1 MDFRRFWQAVWRHK
15 YIVVLCVIVGVGAGI
30 AYSVESPPLL
40 TGTTLVVL
48 PTAAKYNIQTQVLV
62 ASSDP
67 VLLEAA
73 ETVRPPM
80 SLQLL
85 RQRVQVG
92 NLTPSVVSIS
102 GKATTASRAEDLA
115 NAVANSYLAYIKA
128 PSSPGGVL
136 PGRILEAATTTTGS
150 PMRTRIEE
158 GAFGGLAGLLIGIV
172 IALMFGRADKRL
184 RERDDIADAIGIPV
198 LASIPALRP
207 SDAAGWTRLLGGYE
221 PSVVDAWSLR
231 KALRYLG
238 LTDVRGASNTGISL
252 TVVTISGDRPALA
265 LGPQIAAF
273 GASLGIQTAIVVGP
287 QQDPG
292 TATLA
297 AACGGTADGPSGRPF
312 NISLHTG
319 SDRQSG
325 AALTVVV
332 AVVDGQQPQL
342 AGTMQTTATILGV
355 SAGAATAEQLARVAV
370 NAATDGREISGIVVA
385 DPDPTDVTT
394 GRLPQ
399 AERSGHRRMPNRMT
413 GTTTETT

>member
-1 MDFRRFWQAVWRHK
+1 MDFRRFWQAVRRFK
-15 YIVVLCVIVGVGAGI
+15 YIVVLLLIIGAGAGV
-30 AYSVESPPLL
+30 AYSVVSPPLF
-40 TGTTLVVL
+40 TGTALVVL
-48 PTAAKYNIQTQVLV
+48 PNGAKYNIQTQVLV

-73 ETVRPPM
+73 EKVSPPM
-80 SLQLL
+80 TLQLL
-85 RQRVQVG
+85 RLRVQVG
-92 NLTPSVVSIS
+92 NLTPNVVSIN

-115 NAVANSYLAYIKA
+115 NAVADSYLAYIKA

-136 PGRILEAATTTTGS
+136 PGRILQAATTASGS
-150 PMRTRIEE
+150 AMRARIED
-158 GAFGGLAGLLIGIV
+158 GALGAAAGLLIGIV
-172 IALMFGRADKRL
+172 IALSLGRADKRL
-184 RERDDIADAIGIPV
+184 RHRDDIADAIGIPV

-207 SDAAGWTRLLGGYE
+207 SDASGWTRLLGGYE

-238 LTDVRGASNTGISL
+238 LTDARGASGTSVSL
-252 TVVTISGDRPALA
+252 TVVTISGDRAALA

-273 GASLGIQTAIVVGP
+273 GASLGIQTAIVVG
-287 QQDPG
+287 QQQGPG
-292 TATLA
+292 TAALA
-297 AACGGTADGPSGRPF
+297 AACGATADGSSGRPF
-312 NISLHTG
+312 NISLHAG

-332 AVVDGQQPQL
+332 AVVDGQHPQF
-342 AGTMQTTATILGV
+342 AGTVRTTATILGV
-355 SAGAATAEQLARVAV
+355 SAGSATAEQLAQVAV
-370 NAATDGREISGIVVA
+370 SAAGDGREVSGIVVA

>member
-1 MDFRRFWQAVWRHK
+1 MDFRRFWQAVRRFK
-15 YIVVLCVIVGVGAGI
+15 YIVILCVIIGAGGGI
-30 AYSVESPPLL
+30 AYTVVKPPLF
-40 TGTTLVVL
+40 TGTALVVL
-48 PTAAKYNIQTQVLV
+48 PNGAKYNIQTQVLE

-73 ETVRPPM
+73 ETVSPPM

-92 NLTPSVVSIS
+92 NLTPNVVSIS
-102 GKATTASRAEDLA
+102 GKATTAGRAEDLA
-115 NAVANSYLAYIKA
+115 NSVANSYLAYIKA

-136 PGRILEAATTTTGS
+136 PGRILQAATTASGS
-150 PMRTRIEE
+150 VMRARAEE
-158 GAFGGLAGLLIGIV
+158 GALGGLVGLLIGIL
-172 IALMFGRADKRL
+172 IALGLGRADKRL
-184 RERDDIADAIGIPV
+184 RLRDDIADAIGIPV

-238 LTDVRGASNTGISL
+238 LTDVKGASGAGISL

-312 NISLHTG
+312 NISLHSG
-319 SDRQSG
+319 SDRQAG
-325 AALTVVV
+325 AALTVVI
-332 AVVDGQQPQL
+332 AVVDGQQPQF
-342 AGTMQTTATILGV
+342 AETMRTTATILGV
-355 SAGAATAEQLARVAV
+355 SAGAATAEQLAQVAV
-370 NAATDGREISGIVVA
+370 SAAGDGREISGIIVA

-413 GTTTETT
+413 GTTT